1 MKRREFVVAATAAT
15 TFVASADLAFAQAG
29 GPLGV
34 VLMHGKQSRPGTP
47 GLNDISSKLS
57 GIGARVL
64 VPSMP
69 WEGQGWERISVTVE
83 QVHAMIDGFV
93 AQLRGQGAQRIV
105 VGGQSLGA
113 NVALSYAVA
122 RQNVAACVMLAPGH
136 SPPYVFR
143 TYSDV
148 PGLLEKAAAM
158 VKAGQGN
165 QPFQGTDDNQ
175 NSKLTIRTTAAA
187 YLSWL
192 NPRGQAAM
200 QAQAPLLP
208 ASIPLLMVIG
218 RQDPAFNVAETSIYK
233 PAAKNPYSK
242 YIVVNAGHRD
252 ADFAASAQVAS
263 WIGGLPA

>member
-1 MKRREFVVAATAAT
+1 MKRREFVAGASVATAFA
-15 TFVASADLAFAQAG
+15 ASADLAFAQSG
-29 GPLGV
+29 GTLGV
-34 VLMHGKQSRPGTP
+34 LLLHGKQSRPGTP

-57 GIGARVL
+57 GIGARVF

-83 QVHAMIDGFV
+83 QVHTMIDGYV

-136 SPPYVFR
+136 SPGYVFR

-148 PGLLEKAAAM
+148 PGLIEKAVAM
-158 VKAGQGN
+158 VNSGQGA
-165 QPFQGTDDNQ
+165 QPFRGTDDNQ
-175 NSKLTIRTTAAA
+175 GSKLSLSTTAAA
-187 YLSWL
+187 YLSWMS
-192 NPRGQAAM
+192 PRRAAAM
-200 QAQAPLLP
+200 NVQAPLLP
-208 ASIPLLMVIG
+208 ASIPLLMVMG
-218 RQDPAFNVAETSIYK
+218 RQDPAFNYNEANIYK

-252 ADFAASAQVAS
+252 TDFAASAQVVS

>member
-1 MKRREFVVAATAAT
+1 MKRREFVVSASAT
-15 TFVASADLAFAQAG
+15 TALASSVDLAFAQAG
-29 GPLGV
+29 GTLGV

-57 GIGARVL
+57 GIGAKVL

-69 WEGQGWERISVTVE
+69 WEGHGWERISVTVD

-122 RQNVAACVMLAPGH
+122 RQNIAACVMLAPGH
-136 SPPYVFR
+136 SPGYVYR

-148 PGLLEKAAAM
+148 PGLLEKATAM
-158 VKAGQGN
+158 VNSGQGN
-165 QPFQGTDDNQ
+165 QPFKGTDDNQ
-175 NSKLTIRTTAAA
+175 NSKLALNTTAAA
-187 YLSWL
+187 YASWM

-208 ASIPLLMVIG
+208 ASIPLLMVMG
-218 RQDPAFNVAETSIYK
+218 KQDPAFNFNEANVYK
-233 PAAKNPYSK
+233 PGAKNPYSK
-242 YIVVNAGHRD
+242 YIVVDAGHRD
-252 ADFAASAQVAS
+252 TDYAASAQVVS
-263 WIGGLPA
+263 WIKGLPS

>member
-1 MKRREFVVAATAAT
+1 MKRREFVAGASVATAFA
-15 TFVASADLAFAQAG
+15 ASTDLAFAQAG
-29 GPLGV
+29 GTLGV
-34 VLMHGKQSRPGTP
+34 LLMHGKQGRPNTP
-47 GLNDISSKLS
+47 GLNDITSKLS

-64 VPSMP
+64 VPSTP
-69 WEGQGWERISVTVE
+69 WEGQGWERISVTVD

-136 SPPYVFR
+136 SPGYVSR

-158 VKAGQGN
+158 VSAGQGD
-165 QPFQGTDDNQ
+165 QPFRGTDENQ
-175 NSKLTIRTTAAA
+175 GSKLALNTTAAA
-187 YLSWL
+187 YVSWL

-208 ASIPLLMVIG
+208 ASIPLLMVMG
-218 RQDPAFNVAETSIYK
+218 RQDPAFNYNEANVYK
-233 PAAKNPYSK
+233 PAAKNRYSK
-242 YIVVNAGHRD
+242 YIVVDANHRD
-252 ADFAASAQVAS
+252 TDFAASAQVVS

>member
-1 MKRREFVVAATAAT
+1 MKRRRFLVGASAATVFA
-15 TFVASADLAFAQAG
+15 ASADLAFSQAG
-29 GPLGV
+29 GTLGV
-34 VLMHGKQSRPGTP
+34 LLLHGKQSRPGTP

-69 WEGQGWERISVTVE
+69 WEGQGWERISVTVD

-113 NVALSYAVA
+113 NMALSYTVA

-136 SPPYVFR
+136 SPAYVFR

-148 PGLLEKAAAM
+148 AGLLEKARAM
-158 VKAGQGN
+158 VNSGQGN
-165 QPFQGTDDNQ
+165 QPLRGTDDNQ
-175 NSKLTIRTTAAA
+175 GSKLSLNTTAAA

-192 NPRGQAAM
+192 SPRGQAAM
-200 QAQAPLLP
+200 NVQAPLLP
-208 ASIPLLMVIG
+208 ANIPLLMVMG
-218 RQDPAFNVAETSIYK
+218 RQDPAFNYNEANIYK

-252 ADFAASAQVAS
+252 TDFAASAQVVS
-263 WIGGLPA
+263 WIGGLPG

>member
-1 MKRREFVVAATAAT
+1 MKRREFFAGASVAT
-15 TFVASADLAFAQAG
+15 TLITSADLAFAQAG
-29 GPLGV
+29 GTLGV
-34 VLMHGKQSRPGTP
+34 VLLHGKQSRPGTP
-47 GLNDISSKLS
+47 GLNDISSRLS
-57 GIGARVL
+57 GIGAKVL

-83 QVHAMIDGFV
+83 QVHAMIDGYV

-136 SPPYVFR
+136 SPSYVSR

-158 VKAGQGN
+158 VNAGQGA
-165 QPFQGTDDNQ
+165 QPFKGTDDNQ
-175 NSKLTIRTTAAA
+175 GSKLGLNTTAAA
-187 YLSWL
+187 YLSWIS
-192 NPRGQAAM
+192 PRGPASM
-200 QAQAPLLP
+200 PVQAPLLP
-208 ASIPLLMVIG
+208 ASIPLLLVIG
-218 RQDPAFNVAETSIYK
+218 RQDPAFGMAEASIYK

-252 ADFAASAQVAS
+252 ADFAASAQVVS
-263 WIGGLPA
+263 WIGGLPV

>member
-1 MKRREFVVAATAAT
+1 MKRRNFVVAVSAATAL
-15 TFVASADLAFAQAG
+15 VSQADLALAQAG
-29 GPLGV
+29 GTLGV
-34 VLMHGKQSRPGTP
+34 LLMHGKQGRPNTP
-47 GLNDISSKLS
+47 GLNDISSKLT

-69 WEGQGWERISVTVE
+69 WEGQGWERISVTVD
-83 QVHAMIDGFV
+83 QVHAMVDGFV
-93 AQLRGQGAQRIV
+93 GQLRGQGAQRIV

-136 SPPYVFR
+136 SPGYVFR

-148 PGLLEKAAAM
+148 PGLLEKAAAL

-165 QPFQGTDDNQ
+165 QPFRGTDENQGT
-175 NSKLTIRTTAAA
+175 KLTLDTTAAA

-208 ASIPLLMVIG
+208 ASIPLLMVMG
-218 RQDPAFNVAETSIYK
+218 RQDPAFNYNEANVYK
-233 PAAKNPYSK
+233 PAARNPYSK

-252 ADFAASAQVAS
+252 TDFAASAQVVS
-263 WIGGLPA
+263 WIAGLPA

>member
-1 MKRREFVVAATAAT
+1 MKRREFFAGVSAAATFAAST
-15 TFVASADLAFAQAG
+15 DLAIAQAG
-29 GPLGV
+29 GTFGV
-34 VLMHGKQSRPGTP
+34 LLMHGKQGRPGTP

-64 VPSMP
+64 MPSMP
-69 WEGQGWERISVTVE
+69 WEGQGWERISVTVD

-113 NVALSYAVA
+113 NMALSYAVA
-122 RQNVAACVMLAPGH
+122 RQNIAACVMLAPGH
-136 SPPYVFR
+136 SPAYVSR

-158 VKAGQGN
+158 VKEGQGA
-165 QPFQGTDDNQ
+165 QLFKGSDDNQ
-175 NSKLTIRTTAAA
+175 GSKLTINTTAAA
-187 YLSWL
+187 YLSWM

-208 ASIPLLMVIG
+208 PSIPLLMVMG
-218 RQDPAFNVAETSIYK
+218 RQDPAFNYNEANVYK

-252 ADFAASAQVAS
+252 TDFAASAQVVS
-263 WIGGLPA
+263 WIGGLPT